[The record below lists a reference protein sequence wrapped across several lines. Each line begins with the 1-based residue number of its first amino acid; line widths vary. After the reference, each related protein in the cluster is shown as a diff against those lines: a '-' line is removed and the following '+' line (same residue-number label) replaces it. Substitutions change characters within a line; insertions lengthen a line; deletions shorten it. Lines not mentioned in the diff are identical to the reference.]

1 MKTRS
6 IVLFAACLA
15 LALPAVLARPPVAAT
30 PPIAGPPPPR
40 FPANVPATLEA
51 PARRVTTLA
60 KVDPSLLAAEG
71 PVTVVI
77 RFADPP
83 LSVAVGPNAK
93 RVAPRLDATQ
103 QRAYHR
109 RLMVGQGPVVNA
121 VTRNGGR
128 VIARL
133 TRSLNAVVA
142 NVEST
147 AIVRLA
153 ELAPVITIRPVGNYE
168 LDLAQTVPYVGA
180 AAVHGL
186 GVDGTGVRVA
196 VLDSGVDYTH
206 RNLGGAGTAEAYRA
220 AYGENPDADA
230 NTQLDGLFPTDKV
243 IGGYDFVGE
252 VWPLGPNG
260 LAGVLAPDPDPI
272 DRQGHGTH
280 VADIIAGESLDGSHR
295 GVAPGARLYAFKV
308 CSAVAT
314 SCSGVAIL
322 QGLERAMDPDQNGDL
337 SDAVDV
343 VNLSL
348 GSSYGQIQDDSA
360 GAVQNLV
367 DFGIVVVASAG
378 NSGDKPYV
386 VGAPS
391 IAPGVIS
398 VAQTQVPSAFAMA
411 LRATQDGV
419 TVFYPNTAPVDWAPV
434 LAEVSG
440 TLVHVG
446 RGCPGDAYP
455 EGVDLAGKIALIDRG
470 VCAVS
475 LKVDRAADAGAIGA
489 IIVNNVPG
497 DPPTFSFGGGDTLV
511 PTLVISQADGNAL
524 KAKLIS
530 PSPVTATFAP
540 DVGTPLVGS
549 LVSSSSR
556 GPASSNQAIKPDLGA
571 PGASVSAEAG
581 TGSGESAFG
590 GTSGA
595 APMVS
600 GAAALLLEAFP
611 TLAPHEVKARLMNTA
626 ERDIL
631 VNPVSQP
638 GVLAPVTRIGAGE
651 VRVDRAHATD
661 TIAYDRDSRIASLSF
676 GYRSLNAASPITT
689 LRKAIE
695 VCNLGSTPRT
705 YTAENLFRY
714 AEDAA
719 TAAVTVTFTPASV
732 DVPAGGKGYFRVS
745 LAVNPALLPD
755 WFLAGGARGGD
766 GEALRLN
773 EFDGHVLI
781 RGGAETIALPWHLL
795 PRKAADMRPDTRQV
809 LLVGDPGEESGIVT
823 VSNTRG
829 STVGVTEVFDLLGTS
844 PLDYPS
850 PPLPGADYAL
860 VDLKSFGA
868 RTFSAGG
875 VAYVEFAVSTHGEP
889 SHPNYPAGIEIDIDV
904 TGDGDPDFAVY
915 HKELTGFAQTGQNV
929 TAVYNVATQTELPVR
944 FFTDCDLDASVMV
957 FRVRLSDLGIGL
969 GDPMQIIV
977 WGYDNYFT
985 GWTTDYIADG
995 SYLILY
1001 TPGLPRFVTG
1011 PQTLSAASG
1020 ASVELAVE
1028 RDPVWGPLA
1037 ELYSPSHTG
1046 ILLFHRQAAT
1056 RRWTDEIH
1064 VTVP

>member
-1 MKTRS
+1 MNTQS
-6 IVLFAACLA
+6 FVLS
-15 LALPAVLARPPVAAT
+15 LPAWPWRCRPDCTAPVIVV
-30 PPIAGPPPPR
+30 PEVRVPPPPR
-40 FPANVPATLEA
+40 FPANLPVTLEA
-51 PARRVTTLA
+51 PARRIGALA
-60 KVDPSLLAAEG
+60 KVDPSLLTSQG

-77 RFADPP
+77 RFMDPP
-83 LSVAVGPNAK
+83 LSVAAGPNAK
-93 RVAPRLDATQ
+93 RVGPRLDAVQ

-109 RLMVGQGPVVNA
+109 RLMVGQGAVVNT

-133 TRSLNAVVA
+133 TRSLNAVIA
-142 NVEST
+142 TVEAT

-153 ELAPVITIRPVGNYE
+153 ELAPVVTIRPVGNYE
-168 LDLAQTVPYVGA
+168 LDLSQTVPHVGA

-206 RNLGGAGTAEAYRA
+206 RNLGGAGTVEAYLA
-220 AYGENPDADA
+220 AYGESAEADA
-230 NTQLDGLFPTDKV
+230 NKRLDGLFPTPKV

-252 VWPLGPNG
+252 IWPLGPDG
-260 LAGVLAPDPDPI
+260 LAGPLAPDPDPI
-272 DRQGHGTH
+272 DREGHGTH
-280 VADIIAGESLDGSHR
+280 VADIIAGESLDGLHR

-322 QGLERAMDPDQNGDL
+322 QGLERAMDPDENGDL

-386 VGAPS
+386 VGAPA

-398 VAQTQVPSAFAMA
+398 VAQTQMPSAFAIA
-411 LRATQDGV
+411 VRATQDGV
-419 TVFYPNTAPVDWAPV
+419 TTFYPNTVMVDWAPV
-434 LAEVSG
+434 VDEVTG
-440 TLVHVG
+440 TLVLAG

-455 EGVDLAGKIALIDRG
+455 EGADLAGKIALIDRG

-475 LKVDRAADAGAIGA
+475 LKVDQAARAGAVGVILA
-489 IIVNNVPG
+489 NNVPG
-497 DPPTFSFGGGDTLV
+497 DPPGFSFGGGDTLV

-524 KAKLIS
+524 KALLAL
-530 PSPVTATFAP
+530 PSPVTVTFSP
-540 DVGTPLVGS
+540 DVGTPLSGS
-549 LVSSSSR
+549 LVASSSR
-556 GPASSNQAIKPDLGA
+556 GPAPSNQAIKPDVGA
-571 PGASVSAEAG
+571 PGASVSAEVG
-581 TGSGESAFG
+581 TGGGETAFG

-631 VNPVSQP
+631 VNPVAQP
-638 GVLAPVTRIGAGE
+638 GLLAPITRIGAGE

-676 GYRSLNAASPITT
+676 GYRSINAASPVTT
-689 LRKAIE
+689 LRKTVEIA
-695 VCNLGSTPRT
+695 NLGSAPRT

-719 TAAVTVTFTPASV
+719 TAAVTVTFTPPSI
-732 DVPAGGKGYFRVS
+732 DVPAGGVGYLRVS
-745 LAVNPALLPD
+745 LTVNPALLPD

-795 PRKAADMRPDTRQV
+795 PRKAADMRPDTRH
-809 LLVGDPGEESGIVT
+809 LWLVGDPGEESGVVT
-823 VSNTRG
+823 VGNTWG
-829 STVGVTEVFDLLGTS
+829 STAGVTEVFDLLGTS

-868 RTFSAGG
+868 RTFIAGD
-875 VAYVEFAVSTHGEP
+875 VPYVEFAVATHGEP
-889 SHPNYPAGIEIDIDV
+889 AHPNYPAGIEIDIDV

-915 HKELTGFAQTGQNV
+915 HRELTGFAQTGQNV
-929 TAVYNVATQTELPVR
+929 TAVYNVATKTELPVR

-995 SYLILY
+995 AYLILY
-1001 TPGLPRFVTG
+1001 TPGVPRFDAG
-1011 PQTLSAASG
+1011 PQSLSAAAG
-1020 ASVELAVE
+1020 ARAALAVR

-1037 ELYSPSHTG
+1037 DLYSPSHTG
-1046 ILLFHRQAAT
+1046 LLLLHRQAAS
-1056 RRWTDEIH
+1056 RRWTDEIE